1 MVNNY
6 NEIEIKQDWANY
18 FCFVGDKSAIINLNL
33 ALKQIGP
40 IPEYKF
46 NIWFSLE
53 VLNPNED
60 GLVTQEELERIYQIE
75 DVIVDE
81 LGKNGAIFMGN
92 LKTNGLFEICF
103 YSKYIENYQEIID
116 SVMRNYPEYKYSIS
130 SKEDSSWND
139 YFSFLYPEKYE
150 YRSIMNA
157 KVITNLLNS
166 GDNAELER
174 EVDHWFY
181 FKSNQNRELF
191 IKEVSHLG
199 YEVVFQDNLAED
211 EHPYK
216 LYISHNNNILWDNVD
231 NYVWELVELVE
242 KYEGIYEGWNS
253 NVTKI

>member
-103 YSKYIENYQEIID
+103 YSKNIENYQEIID
-116 SVMRNYPEYKYSIS
+116 SVMKNYPEYKYSIS

-157 KVITNLLNS
+157 KVITNLLNR

-199 YEVVFQDNLAED
+199 YEVVSQDNLEED

-253 NVTKI
+253 DVTKV